1 MSIEQAPAATD
12 ALMAALDRG
21 VETGEIGAAYA
32 RLVGELLDN
41 SADLRERDDL
51 RLAHL
56 LHASLRS
63 STNADGAPPEEL
75 PTLVAPDLEIERE
88 GRATALPDELPDGAA
103 ELHELLHARRSV
115 PYFHRRPMQIA
126 TLGSLLSLALG
137 TRELRSGYGRRDIPW
152 RMFPSAGGLQ
162 PLDAYV
168 FVNRVEELASGV
180 YFYNPVRHELVE
192 HELGDFR
199 TRLVEAAIHTGW
211 LLYAPVVVALVG
223 NLRRVCWKYGS
234 RGYRYMNVDTGVATM
249 NLYLAGQALGLHGN
263 AVAAFDDDAFNALL
277 RLDGS
282 WELTNLLFAAGE
294 PPHAMRA

>member
-1 MSIEQAPAATD
+1 MSTVDLPATSE
-12 ALMAALDRG
+12 ALAAELERS
-21 VETGEIGAAYA
+21 VEAGEMTAAYG
-32 RLVGELLDN
+32 RLVSELLDN
-41 SADLRERDDL
+41 SAHLRERDDL

-56 LHASLRS
+56 VHASLRS
-63 STNADGAPPEEL
+63 STTADGAPPEDIPIL
-75 PTLVAPDLEIERE
+75 AAPDLEIERD
-88 GRATALPDELPDGAA
+88 GRARALPGDPPERAA
-103 ELHELLHARRSV
+103 ALHELLRARRSV
-115 PYFHRRPMQIA
+115 PYFGRRPMPIA

-137 TRELRSGYGRRDIPW
+137 TRELLSAYSRRDIPS

-162 PLDAYV
+162 PIDAYV
-168 FVNRVEELASGV
+168 FVNRVEELPSGV

-199 TRLVEAAIHTGW
+199 TRLVEAAIHTDW

-223 NLRRVCWKYGS
+223 NLRRVGWKYGS
-234 RGYRYMNVDTGVATM
+234 RGYRYMNVDTGVVAM

-294 PPHAMRA
+294 RPRTMRG